1 MLTEK
6 QLKYQNKVKLIAFII
21 MVSGLLLVLLWSIK
35 RKDEGNTQPV
45 KSTVAINYTSSDGAA
60 KSYNYTCAS
69 TSCSLSSQAG
79 DFALINDGSY
89 ILLNLTTGQ
98 TDKLELPSMTKNF
111 MVASDEFYGLVYTK
125 DESNSAAF
133 YESSQTRSI
142 YDGEL
147 PYNEMNTKEI
157 SEALSQLYPR
167 GYFYKVEEGVGSLYK
182 LEGNEQV
189 ITGIEGFV
197 TKDGVLY
204 IITNKGVSYFD
215 EAGTIVNK
223 LTDAKKVYAAMHE
236 DKFIIVDKD
245 GQLKLATL
253 EGERVETISEITGNI
268 QTLTVENGILTVVVE
283 DADYATNQKTIK
295 YEYSIDAKQLKIV
308 E

>member
-45 KSTVAINYTSSDGAA
+45 KSTVAINYTSSDGVA

-111 MVASDEFYGLVYTK
+111 MVAGDEFYGLVYTK

-223 LTDAKKVYAAMHE
+223 LADAKKVYAAMHE